1 MCMYV
6 GFRVVCMADCR
17 CVCLCVD
24 SNRARGS
31 ELKVV
36 NVFDFK
42 HNKSPWRIST

>member
-17 CVCLCVD
+17 CVCVRVGH
-24 SNRARGS
+24 SRVIGS

-36 NVFDFK
+36 QK
-42 HNKSPWRIST
+42 KSHRRIST